1 MTSYSSGPDLDIES
15 IGLHCRTDL
24 LPDLARSR
32 FLTPAT
38 RTLLISNALNKGIH
52 TLAVQD
58 FILEVL
64 KYGMLSSTRLMT
76 PLSKHPI
83 YEPMVRRLESWMLY
97 NHLPIILI
105 CGYVRMGKDGVLST
119 LQGSGLYRYDVYTTR
134 VEYKSAL
141 LLPGSWYHRVA
152 LADELKKRVGLRLK
166 LSVPE
171 LDALKDKPLCH
182 PYTFKATEPY
192 FPMYRSVLI
201 DYATNVRATDP
212 DYWSRT
218 AFNLSFRPDSANVV
232 TDFRFPNELAF
243 FQREAQG
250 RKVIT
255 LRIHRPSVT
264 IPDGDIESEHA
275 LDDLEPDLFLVPRG
289 THIEKL
295 HAVYPYLIKY
305 KLTHTL

>member
-24 LPDLARSR
+24 LPDLARSGL
-32 FLTPAT
+32 LTPAT

-64 KYGMLSSTRLMT
+64 KYGMLSSSQLMV
-76 PLSKHPI
+76 PLSKHRI
-83 YEPMVRRLESWMLY
+83 YEPMVRRLESWMIY

-105 CGYVRMGKDGVLST
+105 CGYARMGKDGVLNT
-119 LQGSGLYRYDVYTTR
+119 LQGSGSYQYDVYTTGAQHQ
-134 VEYKSAL
+134 SAL

-152 LADELKKRVGLRLK
+152 LADELKKRVGFVLK
-166 LSVPE
+166 LSLSE
-171 LDALKDKPLCH
+171 LDRLKDKPLCH
-182 PYTFKATEPY
+182 PYMFKVTEPY
-192 FPMYRSVLI
+192 FPTYRSVLI
-201 DYATNVRATDP
+201 DYATRVRASDP
-212 DYWSRT
+212 DYWSRA
-218 AFNLSFRPDSANVV
+218 AFNLSFRSDAINVV
-232 TDFRFPNELAF
+232 TDFRYPNELAF

-250 RKVIT
+250 RKVMT

-275 LDDLEPDLFLVPRG
+275 LDDLQPDLFLVPRD

-305 KLTHTL
+305 NLTCTL